1 MTEYTAAA
9 DDHTAVSEHPAAEY
23 LAGQHL
29 RELLGLPYG
38 ACLSAALSD
47 DSAWALVDWHRQRIV
62 HYRNPDPYLGAV
74 SDPLMD
80 DVPVIPVGLPAVADL
95 LEAQALSV
103 PTRAQVREWL
113 AADRDN
119 GGDAVDPVLELWRAD
134 NLADP
139 DLVPLSTGD
148 QIEPRICGIKR
159 SIYDALGAAEQ
170 ETIRAGKV
178 IPAPQAPT
186 YAARW
191 LARQHF
197 AHRVLLPC
205 EPGSRRRRRAWMRT
219 VVRVDQ
225 TWYEYAR
232 AAKDDPPRWVARTDP
247 EWMRGNL
254 RRLLEGMYY
263 VKSHVEKGVTVY
275 DGLKAWNPDD
285 RSLIQVENALADC
298 LNVGSGTTA
307 RVVPDLYGVKHDAY
321 PASGTWA
328 LTRNGVL
335 DVTTRQLRANTPLWF
350 SLPRIEAA
358 YDPDTDYEN
367 SEWLRM
373 LRTQW
378 PDDPGAIVCLQ
389 QWFGYVL
396 SGRTDLQKWMLV
408 IGPSG
413 SGKSIV
419 ADVLAA
425 LSGAVT
431 ATKLDDLNA
440 GFGLQALYEDGAG
453 LALLSDIRF
462 SSRDSSTAVGN
473 LLAITGEDEVTIG
486 RKYKAAVSTKLGV
499 RFHGSANELPRW
511 SDNSNALALRAL
523 ILETSRAFR
532 GTDDEDP
539 GLKRRII
546 TYELGAVL
554 RWAVDGLALLDVAG
568 GAFTVSKR
576 AAELHAELADLS
588 SSVRTFFGE
597 CCEIGSE
604 QDYVDLSEL
613 FGVWRKWAEQNN
625 TGRGM
630 SQNKFQ
636 SAIRSLYIDSVRIG
650 QKKMPDG
657 KAGKWMVVWG
667 LKRAEAKYTDR
678 AQFGTVTRTI
688 STDALGDPLSDSQR
702 RGTGLN

>member
-1 MTEYTAAA
+1 MTNTA
-9 DDHTAVSEHPAAEY
+9 TSERDSTGSHGNGHSGRAEHISGEHY
-23 LAGQHL
+23 
-29 RELLGLPYG
+29 RELLGLDYG
-38 ACLSAALSD
+38 ARLSAVLTENNV
-47 DSAWALVDWHRQRIV
+47 WALVDWHTQRIA
-62 HYRNPDPYLGAV
+62 HYRNPDPYLGTETR
-74 SDPLMD
+74 DPRID
-80 DVPVIPVGLPAVADL
+80 DLPVIPVDQPGIAEALADRGVT
-95 LEAQALSV
+95 A
-103 PTRAQVREWL
+103 PTRAEVIEWTKDT
-113 AADRDN
+113 AHDAD
-119 GGDAVDPVLELWRAD
+119 DPETELWRAD

-139 DLVPLSTGD
+139 DLVALTTDD
-148 QIEPRICGIKR
+148 QNKRSICGIKGT
-159 SIYDALGAAEQ
+159 IFDALGPAEQ
-170 ETIRAGKV
+170 DMVRAGKV

-197 AHRVLLPC
+197 AQRVLVST
-205 EPGSRRRRRAWMRT
+205 GKRRRRAWMRT

-232 AAKDDPPRWVARTDP
+232 ATAGDPPRWVARTDP
-247 EWMRGNL
+247 EWMRGRL
-254 RRLLEGMYY
+254 RAVLEGMYY
-263 VKSHVEKGVTVY
+263 LKSHTEKGVTIY

-285 RSLIQVENALADC
+285 RSLIQVENALADR

-307 RVVPDLYGVKHDAY
+307 RAIPDLYGRTHNVY

-350 SLPRIEAA
+350 SLSRIEAD
-358 YDPDTDYEN
+358 YDPSVNYED

-378 PDDPGAIVCLQ
+378 PNDPGAIVCLQ

-396 SGRTDLQKWMLV
+396 SGRTDLQKWMLI
-408 IGPSG
+408 IGPTG
-413 SGKSIV
+413 SGKSII

-431 ATKLDDLNA
+431 ATKLDDLNS
-440 GFGLQALYEDGAG
+440 GFGLQSLYEDGAG

-473 LLAITGEDEVTIG
+473 LLAIIGEDDVTVS

-511 SDNSNALALRAL
+511 SDNSNALARRAL

-532 GTDDEDP
+532 GTNDDDP
-539 GLKRRII
+539 GLKRRILEG
-546 TYELGAVL
+546 ELGAVL
-554 RWAVDGLALLDVAG
+554 RWAVDGLALLDAAG
-568 GAFTVSKR
+568 GTFTVSER
-576 AAELHAELADLS
+576 AADLHAELADLS

-597 CCEIGSE
+597 CCEIGSAE
-604 QDYVDLSEL
+604 DYVDLAEL
-613 FGVWRKWAEQNN
+613 FAVWRKWAEQNN
-625 TGRGM
+625 TGKGM

-636 SAIRSLYIDSVRIG
+636 SAIRSLYLDSVRVG
-650 QKKMPDG
+650 QKKRPDG
-657 KAGKWMVVWG
+657 KPGKWMVVWG
-667 LKRAEAKYTDR
+667 VKRAEARYTDR
-678 AQFGTVTRTI
+678 TQYGTTTRTV
-688 STDALGDPLSDSQR
+688 STDPIGDPLGDGNR
-702 RGTGLN
+702 RGPGLN